1 MVDSHKE
8 GSAFIGLDRPLQAG
22 SAIDR
27 DKLDRVGFARAAVAA
42 LRQVSSSSSFV
53 LSIEGTWGSGKTSTL
68 AMIEEL
74 LGQEPRGGEP
84 LLVHFSP
91 WLVGERDALLR
102 LFLARM
108 ASVVKLTDH
117 AKQGKKVANELNA
130 YSKAFDVVK
139 LIPGAEPWASI
150 VKSIIASM
158 GEATGAIAEQ
168 KTPDIERQKHRV
180 EKALREFQ
188 RPIIVFIDDMDRL
201 FPLEVFEMV
210 RIIKA
215 VGDLPN
221 VGYVLAWDPAYVA
234 RALQSASV
242 PQPDTYLDK
251 IVQVRMPLPVLS
263 LTARETLIN
272 EALEAL
278 CPEAM
283 ENHFPRDEHRLSM
296 LYFSGLRDVLE
307 QPRDVTRVFNTVGMI
322 EPALRGEVVLSDIVG
337 LATLMVKA
345 PSVFELI
352 RKEPRWFVGHFPG
365 EFSLPEKTEDILK
378 NGAEHRQ
385 AAYAACGTP
394 KAVQKMVNYLFPKTA
409 EAEGEF
415 AVERIVDTEGHL
427 AAPAR
432 LLVALQLSISPSDV
446 SLVKARQYLVRAT
459 QREEIARSLNTRNC
473 LEFMEELGDVARSI
487 EGGEIVDVEGLCVS
501 IARLADAEPF
511 TVRAKNRSAGFTLS
525 PEAVALRAI
534 DLLVAAT
541 APERGPAIA
550 ASLVKDKRSLT
561 VAAQVIVFSYL
572 SESSSHQRAV
582 LGARGD
588 KDELVKSFGANVL
601 SAALEGSLLQGCNPG
616 FILWSFA
623 RLAPGECPAVFDAI
637 KEKDPSLDGFALEI
651 LRSSVD
657 SHKGQAYGLPEEIA
671 ILEAYCT
678 LDALRKHAQVRLS
691 DHALDDPV
699 RAAWKSV
706 VERKSFYG
714 VDGSLVER

>member
-1 MVDSHKE
+1 MEVE
-8 GSAFIGLDRPLQAG
+8 GSAVIGLDRPLQAG
-22 SAIDR
+22 AAIDR
-27 DKLDRVGFARAAVAA
+27 DKLDRAGFARAAVAA
-42 LRQVSSSSSFV
+42 LRQVSSSSGFV

-74 LGQEPRGGEP
+74 LGQEPEGRKP
-84 LLVHFSP
+84 LVVHFNP

-117 AKQGKKVANELNA
+117 AKHGKKVANELKA

-150 VKSIIASM
+150 VKSVVASV
-158 GEATGAIAEQ
+158 GEATGAIAEH
-168 KTPDIERQKHRV
+168 KAPDIERQKHRV
-180 EKALREFQ
+180 EDALRQFQ
-188 RPIIVFIDDMDRL
+188 QRIIVFIDDMDRL

-251 IVQVRMPLPVLS
+251 IVQVRMPLPGLS

-278 CPEAM
+278 RPEAL
-283 ENHFPRDEHRLSM
+283 ENHFPRSEHRLSM

-307 QPRDVTRVFNTVGMI
+307 QPRDVTRVFNTVGVI

-337 LATLMVKA
+337 LAALMVKA
-345 PSVFELI
+345 PSVFELL
-352 RKEPRWFVGHFPG
+352 RKNPRLFVGRLPG
-365 EFSLPEKTEDILK
+365 EFSLPDKDEDILK
-378 NGAEHRQ
+378 EGAKHRE
-385 AAYAACGTP
+385 AAYSACGIP
-394 KAVQKMVNYLFPKTA
+394 GAVQKMVNYLFPKTA
-409 EAEGEF
+409 ESEGAF
-415 AVERIVDTEGHL
+415 ALERIVDTEGHL

-432 LLVALQLSISPSDV
+432 LLVALQLSVSPSDV
-446 SLVKARQYLVRAT
+446 SLVKARRYLLHAT
-459 QREEIARSLNTRNC
+459 QREEIARSLNARNC

-487 EGGEIVDVEGLCVS
+487 EGSGIVDVEELCVS
-501 IARLADAEPF
+501 IARLADVEPF
-511 TVRAKNRSAGFTLS
+511 TGRAKSRSAVFTFS
-525 PEAVALRAI
+525 PEDVAQRAI
-534 DLLVAAT
+534 DLLVAAA

-550 ASLVKDKRSLT
+550 ALVVEDKRSLT
-561 VAAQVIVFSYL
+561 VATQIIVASYL
-572 SESSSHQRAV
+572 SENTSYQRVV
-582 LGARGD
+582 LGAPGD
-588 KDELVKSFGANVL
+588 KDKLVKRFAENVI
-601 SAALEGSLLQGCNPG
+601 AAASEGTLLQGCNPG
-616 FILWSFA
+616 FILWNFA
-623 RLAPGECPAVFDAI
+623 RLAPSECPAVFDAI

-651 LRSSVD
+651 LRSSFD
-657 SHKGQAYGLPEEIA
+657 SHKGQAYGLPKEIA
-671 ILEAYCT
+671 VLEAYCT
-678 LDALRKHAQVRLS
+678 LDALGKHAQVRLS
-691 DHALDDPV
+691 DRALGYPA

-706 VERKSFYG
+706 VEGKSFYG
-714 VDGSLVER
+714 ADGSLIER